1 VTGFNILLQKKTVY
15 SHILDWNTIKQTKRI
30 FEQIK
35 GGTYQKYGLSQIL
48 KPNKRDTILELQIVI
63 KQSKTKKDL
72 YQPQQINILN
82 QLGI

>member
-1 VTGFNILLQKKTVY
+1 MQKKTVY

-48 KPNKRDTILELQIVI
+48 KPNKRDTILGIQIVI
-63 KQSKTKKDL
+63 
-72 YQPQQINILN
+72 
-82 QLGI
+82 